1 MFARISLYHV
11 RDELR
16 SKRLKG
22 DAVYQREQGGPPPPL
37 LAASLNVLSK
47 NQASTAYLR

>member
-1 MFARISLYHV
+1 MSLYHV
-11 RDELR
+11 RDELGG
-16 SKRLKG
+16 KRLKRE
-22 DAVYQREQGGPPPPL
+22 AVYQREQGGPPSPL